1 MLKNKIDYDCL
12 HNYSDAIGWHYMLD
26 RILFTQQDRM
36 SIDAAMHFDQLLSF
50 QLRSDSRVSLVRPFV
65 RPSVRPSVRPFVRSS
80 VRPSVR
86 QSVRPSVRSSVAF
99 FLIHSLQA
107 Y

>member
-12 HNYSDAIGWHYMLD
+12 HNYSDAIGWHYMFD

-50 QLRSDSRVSLVRPFV
+50 SVSALNLEQKTTLSQEAVGALNISPFD
-65 RPSVRPSVRPFVRSS
+65 F
-80 VRPSVR
+80 
-86 QSVRPSVRSSVAF
+86 
-99 FLIHSLQA
+99 
-107 Y
+107 